1 MNKTEGGEKMADK
14 RDYYE
19 VLGVSKGA
27 SDDEIKRAYKK
38 VAKKYH
44 PDLNQGDKEAEEKFK
59 EAGEAYSVLS
69 DPQKKARYDQYGHAG
84 VDPSYGGGAGG
95 FGGGFGGFEDFDL
108 GDIFGS
114 VFGGGF
120 GGRSSRRSG
129 PAPGADIERTVD
141 ITFEEAA
148 FGVEKEISVNKYDT
162 CKTCGGSGAKKGTS
176 TQTCSHCGGS
186 GQVKTTQRTPFGM
199 FSSTGVCPECKGSG
213 KIIKEPCP
221 DCSGSGKTRTTKR
234 LKVKIPKGIDN
245 GQTITLRGE
254 GEAGELGAPS
264 GDLYLTVRVAAHKFF
279 TRRGYD
285 VYCEVPVSF
294 SDAALGATLRVPTLD
309 GDVEY
314 NVPEGTQSE
323 TVFKFRGKGIP
334 YLQAKGRGDQFVKIK
349 VKTPK
354 GLSAKQKELFR
365 QLDEID
371 KKEKKSFSEKFKE
384 RFK

>member
-1 MNKTEGGEKMADK
+1 MADK

-27 SDDEIKRAYKK
+27 SDDEIKRAYKQ

-44 PDLNQGDKEAEEKFK
+44 PDLNPDNKEAEEKFK

-69 DPQKKARYDQYGHAG
+69 DKDKKARYDQFGHAG

-120 GGRSSRRSG
+120 GGRSRRSG
-129 PAPGADIERTVD
+129 PQPGADIERTIEISFTD
-141 ITFEEAA
+141 AA
-148 FGVEKEISVNKYDT
+148 FGVEKEISVNKYGT
-162 CKTCGGSGAKKGTS
+162 CKTCDGTGAKKGTS
-176 TQTCSHCGGS
+176 PETCPKCGGT
-186 GQVKTTQRTPFGM
+186 GQVKTAQRTPFGM
-199 FSSTGVCPECKGSG
+199 FSSVSACTDCKGTG
-213 KIIKEPCP
+213 KIVKEPCT
-221 DCSGSGKTRTTKR
+221 DCSGSGKARVTKH

-254 GEAGELGAPS
+254 GEAGDIGAPS
-264 GDLYLTVRVAAHKFF
+264 GDLYLTVKVTPHKFF
-279 TRRGYD
+279 TRRGFD
-285 VYCEVPVSF
+285 VYCEMPVTF
-294 SDAALGATLRVPTLD
+294 SEAALGATLRVPTLD

-314 NVPEGTQSE
+314 KMPESTQSE
-323 TVFKFRGKGIP
+323 TVFKFKAKGIP

-349 VKTPK
+349 VQTPK
-354 GLSAKQKELFR
+354 NLSPKQKELFKELAD
-365 QLDEID
+365 LDKD
-371 KKEKKSFSEKFKE
+371 HKRSFSEKIKDMFN
-384 RFK
+384 